1 MCRMALIGAA
11 ADSTRLLSLLNGPN
25 NELDALL
32 VADGAITSA
41 FPRAD
46 VVVSVTLGG
55 CSCVL
60 LEGLG
65 HTGRKRSDAHVAGP
79 GYAFRRGL
87 AAAAMAFGG
96 VRLLVASPGVCHEGS
111 LRVANLGHF
120 LRFGL
125 MPDDWLI
132 AITPES

>member
-1 MCRMALIGAA
+1 MCRLALIGAA
-11 ADSTRLLSLLNGPN
+11 ADSARLLSLLNGPN
-25 NELDALL
+25 NELDAKL
-32 VADGAITSA
+32 VADGAITAA

-46 VVVSVTLGG
+46 AVVSVTLGG

-65 HTGRKRSDAHVAGP
+65 HYGRMRSDAHVAGP

-87 AAAAMAFGG
+87 AVAAMAFGG
-96 VRLLVASPGVCHEGS
+96 VRLLVMKPGVCHEGS
-111 LRVANLGHF
+111 LRVASLGQF

-125 MPDDWLI
+125 MPDDWMI
-132 AITPES
+132 AVTPES